1 MLTGTLYAL
10 AAGLMWGLAFIVP
23 VLLPDY
29 PASLLAFGR
38 YLAFGLLA
46 LPIAWLDRHSLG
58 QLQRADW
65 IDALKLSALG
75 NIAYYVCLAA
85 AIQHAGA
92 PLPTMIIGTLPVV
105 IAIAA
110 NQRNAVRD
118 GQLPWLKLAPSLVL
132 IVAGIGFVNRDEF
145 ARIHGATPA
154 DLGRYAAGALLAMA
168 ATALWTWYPL
178 RNADW
183 LRHHPDRRPMTWSTA
198 QGLATLP
205 LALIG
210 YGCTWLFMHV
220 TVANTPMPFGQTP
233 ALFLSLMFALGLLAS
248 WAGTLCWNEASQRL
262 PTRVA
267 GQLIVFETMAALA
280 YAFALRGKAPPWGT
294 AIGVLCLA
302 IGVVLAV
309 RIKPAVVAEA
319 A

>member
-29 PASLLAFGR
+29 PAPLLAFGR

-46 LPIAWLDRHSLG
+46 LPIAWLDRRSLG

-65 IDALKLSALG
+65 IEALKLSALG

-154 DLGRYAAGALLAMA
+154 DLA
-168 ATALWTWYPL
+168 ATQRAFYSPWQQPL
-178 RNADW
+178 CGRGI
-183 LRHHPDRRPMTWSTA
+183 R
-198 QGLATLP
+198 
-205 LALIG
+205 
-210 YGCTWLFMHV
+210 YV
-220 TVANTPMPFGQTP
+220 MPTG
-233 ALFLSLMFALGLLAS
+233 FAI
-248 WAGTLCWNEASQRL
+248 TQ
-262 PTRVA
+262 
-267 GQLIVFETMAALA
+267 IAA
-280 YAFALRGKAPPWGT
+280 R
-294 AIGVLCLA
+294 
-302 IGVVLAV
+302 
-309 RIKPAVVAEA
+309 
-319 A
+319 